1 MEESKD
7 KSKFTAKL
15 ICLDKKCKKHYK
27 DKAFVCC
34 RRKSIFIFAV
44 PFLPP
49 PLPLTPTPLPPP
61 QNK

>member
-1 MEESKD
+1 MEERQIKIYSKAD
-7 KSKFTAKL
+7 LFGQ
-15 ICLDKKCKKHYK
+15 KCKKHYK

-44 PFLPP
+44 PFSPPPP
-49 PLPLTPTPLPPP
+49 PLTPHAPPLP